1 MKVSTIIIFFA
12 FIALNILGFP
22 SLAHADH
29 MTHHSCLFD
38 ISNNCATLVDP
49 INSTLQH
56 LTSLQNSIQASL
68 SQTNILT
75 LLLLAFL
82 LIIVSLISTRAKPKI
97 LYYLQKYKTQLSSNL
112 FEFKASF
119 LAWLSIL
126 NKRDLLAVQM
136 AR

>member
-12 FIALNILGFP
+12 FIALNILGFS

-49 INSTLQH
+49 INSTSQH
-56 LTSLQNSIQASL
+56 LTSLQNFIQASL

>member
-12 FIALNILGFP
+12 FVALNILGFS

-38 ISNNCATLVDP
+38 ISNNCATLIDP

-68 SQTNILT
+68 NQTNIFT
-75 LLLLAFL
+75 LFLLAFS
-82 LIIVSLISTRAKPKI
+82 LIIAGLISARAKPEVFN
-97 LYYLQKYKTQLSSNL
+97 YLQKHKIQFLQNL
-112 FEFKASF
+112 FEFKTSF

-126 NKRDLLAVQM
+126 NKRDPLAVQM